1 MRKSLVFIGVFLLG
15 VSVGLGKFANA
26 QKFIPESDLIFYDE
40 CMIQFTDI
48 GIDLYSQDEIENL
61 DDVKKKR
68 IKKILSEFSKSK
80 LRQIYKK
87 HSSQLDRKQVALV
100 IKSFPEDLSQRCQ
113 IMELFWTE
121 KFSIAKI
128 INGGIQEDEVKILKD
143 TQIKNQK
150 LLKPFYLWTETFSKL
165 EEGLEELLILNP
177 DSEKIVTRMQEIY
190 QKCITIS
197 VPMTAEN
204 IKKLE
209 KIRKCLNEV
218 EGEFNEIA
226 ALKNKEKTDSD
237 IFKISQYTLRNYYE
251 DVNGIK
257 KERERKNENC
267 ERKSRKSCSF
277 HE

>member
-1 MRKSLVFIGVFLLG
+1 
-15 VSVGLGKFANA
+15 
-26 QKFIPESDLIFYDE
+26 
-40 CMIQFTDI
+40 
-48 GIDLYSQDEIENL
+48 
-61 DDVKKKR
+61 
-68 IKKILSEFSKSK
+68 
-80 LRQIYKK
+80 
-87 HSSQLDRKQVALV
+87 
-100 IKSFPEDLSQRCQ
+100 
-113 IMELFWTE
+113 
-121 KFSIAKI
+121 
-128 INGGIQEDEVKILKD
+128 
-143 TQIKNQK
+143 
-150 LLKPFYLWTETFSKL
+150 
-165 EEGLEELLILNP
+165 
-177 DSEKIVTRMQEIY
+177 MQEIY